1 MTDISEKEPIL
12 EQKPAPEPEQYPTEP
27 EEPGTDLEWE
37 DWDDEAKPSIHV
49 EEPSEKE

>member
-1 MTDISEKEPIL
+1 MTDTSEKEPIL
-12 EQKPAPEPEQYPTEP
+12 EQKPIPESAEPE
-27 EEPGTDLEWE
+27 TDLEWE